1 MQITATLESRPHGAW
16 PVIKAGLV
24 LVAMLLVTLTV
35 AALELRMGI
44 TPTGD
49 SATDWTLSG
58 E

>member
-1 MQITATLESRPHGAW
+1 MQISRTLESRPHGAW
-16 PVIKAGLV
+16 PVIKVGLV
-24 LVAMLLVTLTV
+24 LVAILLVTLTV

-44 TPTGD
+44 TPTDD